1 MFKLEREQ
9 KIFEI
14 GGVKVGGQP
23 GQLPTVMMGSI
34 FYHGDKLVKDEKEGI
49 FDREKAEELL
59 KKEEEVSARAGNPR
73 ILDVVG
79 AWPKAIERYIDFI
92 AGATESPFLIDG
104 VSPDARI
111 AGAKHVSEVGLN
123 DRAIYNTISFETK
136 PKEITAIKD
145 AGLKSAVILAFNPV
159 KLTIE
164 GRMEMLRGTPEKK
177 SLLEIAREAG
187 IEKMLLDPATLDMP
201 DVGPIAKSI
210 YLFKKEF
217 GFPAGCGA
225 HNAVDVWVGR
235 KKLDPTTHLI
245 SNVVA
250 NVTPILMG
258 ADFAL
263 YGPIDRAPQI
273 YHAIALADAYVAYCM
288 RQEFKIGPLTKEHPL
303 FKVFR

>member
-1 MFKLEREQ
+1 MFKFEKEQ

-14 GGVKVGGQP
+14 AGVKVGGQP

-34 FYHGDKLVKDEKEGI
+34 FFHGDKLVKDDKEGI
-49 FDREKAEELL
+49 FDREKAVELL
-59 KKEEEVSARAGNPR
+59 RKEEEISARTGNPR
-73 ILDVVG
+73 IIDVVG

-92 AGATESPFLIDG
+92 ADATKSPFLIDG
-104 VSPDARI
+104 VSPDARM
-111 AGAKHVSEVGLN
+111 AGAKHASEVGLK

-136 PKEITAIKD
+136 QKEIDAIKA
-145 AGLKSAVILAFNPV
+145 AGLSSAIVLAFNPE

-164 GRMEMLRGTPEKK
+164 GRMEMLKGTPTKK
-177 SLLEIAREAG
+177 SLLDIAKEAG
-187 IEKMLLDPATLDMP
+187 IEKMLIDPATLDMP
-201 DVGPIAKSI
+201 DVGPIAKAI
-210 YLFKKEF
+210 HLFKKEY

-258 ADFAL
+258 ANFAL
-263 YGPIDRAPQI
+263 YGPLDRAAEI
-273 YHAIALADAYVAYCM
+273 YHAVGLADAYVAYCM
-288 RQEFKIGPLTKEHPL
+288 RQEYKIEPLTKEHPL
-303 FKVFR
+303 FKIFR